1 MSVNLLGTPGPAY
14 VQPDLRLALAF
25 ESMRETDNQPEP
37 GAVRYAAL
45 ASAVVLIGGGLLMVV
60 GAGIVGLLVLLG
72 GLALAALTC
81 VLYVVFKFLAV
92 PTANTL
98 LRFLGA
104 QSGSSTPPIKGY
116 SAIEALV
123 AQGRYQDAAVAYR
136 REIAADP
143 SDIEARS
150 RLAQLLIDRIED
162 FTAAARYLKEAREV
176 TTNDRHKMSYS
187 LRLVDLYRDRLDDRG
202 KAMVELRRFIDTFPH
217 SPHIAGVRRELS
229 ELLVEMKAEPEAD

>member
-1 MSVNLLGTPGPAY
+1 
-14 VQPDLRLALAF
+14 
-25 ESMRETDNQPEP
+25 MRETDNQPEIV
-37 GAVRYAAL
+37 AVRYAAL
-45 ASAVVLIGGGLLMVV
+45 VSAVLLIGGGLLMVV
-60 GAGIVGLLVLLG
+60 GAGFVGSLVLLA
-72 GLALAALTC
+72 GLAVAVLTC
-81 VLYVVFKFLAV
+81 VLYVVFKFLAL
-92 PTANTL
+92 PSANTL
-98 LRFLGA
+98 LRFFGA

-116 SAIEALV
+116 SAIDTLV

-150 RLAQLLIDRIED
+150 RLAQLLIDRLED

-176 TTNDRHKMSYS
+176 TKDDHHKMGYS
-187 LRLVDLYRDRLDDRG
+187 LRLVDLYRSRLDDRG
-202 KAMVELRRFIDTFPH
+202 KAMVELRRFIDTFPD

>member
-14 VQPDLRLALAF
+14 VQPDLHLALAF
-25 ESMRETDNQPEP
+25 ESMRETDNQPENV
-37 GAVRYAAL
+37 AVRYAAL
-45 ASAVVLIGGGLLMVV
+45 VSAALLIGGGLLMIA
-60 GAGIVGLLVLLG
+60 GTGIVGSLVLLA

-92 PTANTL
+92 PSANKL
-98 LRFLGA
+98 VGFLGA
-104 QSGSSTPPIKGY
+104 QSGSSTPPIKGH

-123 AQGRYQDAAVAYR
+123 AEGRYQDAAVAYR

-150 RLAQLLIDRIED
+150 RLAQLLMDRLED

-176 TTNDRHKMSYS
+176 AANDRQKMGYS
-187 LRLVDLYRDRLDDRG
+187 LRLIDLYRSRLNDRG
-202 KAMVELRRFIDTFPH
+202 KAMVELRRFIDTFPD
-217 SPHIAGVRRELS
+217 SPHIDGIRRELS
-229 ELLVEMKAEPEAD
+229 ELLVEMKAEQEAD

>member
-14 VQPDLRLALAF
+14 VQPDLHPALAF
-25 ESMRETDNQPEP
+25 ESMRETDNQPEIV
-37 GAVRYAAL
+37 AIRYAAL
-45 ASAVVLIGGGLLMVV
+45 VSATFLIGGGLLMIAGTGLV
-60 GAGIVGLLVLLG
+60 GSLVLLA

-81 VLYVVFKFLAV
+81 VLYVVLKFLAL
-92 PTANTL
+92 PSANTL
-98 LRFLGA
+98 LGFLGA
-104 QSGSSTPPIKGY
+104 QSGSSTPPIKGH

-150 RLAQLLIDRIED
+150 RLAQLLMDRLED

-176 TTNDRHKMSYS
+176 TTNDRQKMGYS
-187 LRLVDLYRDRLDDRG
+187 LRLVDLYRSRLDDRG
-202 KAMVELRRFIDTFPH
+202 KAMVELRRFIDTFPD
-217 SPHIAGVRRELS
+217 SPQIDAVRRELS
-229 ELLVEMKAEPEAD
+229 ELLAEMKAEPEAD

>member
-14 VQPDLRLALAF
+14 VQPDLHLALAF
-25 ESMRETDNQPEP
+25 ESMRKTDNQPENV
-37 GAVRYAAL
+37 AVRYAAL
-45 ASAVVLIGGGLLMVV
+45 VSAALLIGGGLLMIA
-60 GAGIVGLLVLLG
+60 GTGIVGSLVLLA

-92 PTANTL
+92 PSANTL
-98 LRFLGA
+98 VGFLGA
-104 QSGSSTPPIKGY
+104 QSGSSTPPIKGH

-123 AQGRYQDAAVAYR
+123 AEGRYQDAAVAYR

-150 RLAQLLIDRIED
+150 RLAQLLMDRLED

-176 TTNDRHKMSYS
+176 TTNDRQKMGYS
-187 LRLVDLYRDRLDDRG
+187 LRLIDLYRSRLNDRG
-202 KAMVELRRFIDTFPH
+202 KAMVELRRFIDTFPD
-217 SPHIAGVRRELS
+217 SPHIDGIRRELS
-229 ELLVEMKAEPEAD
+229 ELLVEMRAAREAD